1 MKIFVV
7 RFVVIRDILLVIV
20 PIVMIIVVFR
30 NINVLMMS
38 THPSWMIWGQERCWV
53 WFVLITVICRF
64 STTTTTS
71 GTAAATTNGLEST
84 TTTRIQ
90 WISIYAAVASAGLWS
105 WLSRIYLLIVLFL
118 FYCLLVFFYH
128 RQKLEI
134 TVFPLRS
141 FFKNKENPLRRVIH
155 IIWIL
160 YLDSLE
166 RSEVLFVS
174 LRSSFALIS
183 CSSSVQPS
191 IVALTQ
197 TEDRVSEYSV
207 LS

>member
-1 MKIFVV
+1 M
-7 RFVVIRDILLVIV
+7 
-20 PIVMIIVVFR
+20 
-30 NINVLMMS
+30 
-38 THPSWMIWGQERCWV
+38 
-53 WFVLITVICRF
+53 LITVIYRF
-64 STTTTTS
+64 PTTTTTS
-71 GTAAATTNGLEST
+71 STATTTNGLEST
-84 TTTRIQ
+84 TTARIQ
-90 WISIYAAVASAGLWS
+90 WISIYATVASAGLWS

-118 FYCLLVFFYH
+118 FYCLLVFFHH

>member
-1 MKIFVV
+1 MDIHICSSGLSRVMEL
-7 RFVVIRDILLVIV
+7 VIQDIPTNCVISILL
-20 PIVMIIVVFR
+20 
-30 NINVLMMS
+30 
-38 THPSWMIWGQERCWV
+38 
-53 WFVLITVICRF
+53 FVSL
-64 STTTTTS
+64 
-71 GTAAATTNGLEST
+71 
-84 TTTRIQ
+84 
-90 WISIYAAVASAGLWS
+90 
-105 WLSRIYLLIVLFL
+105 
-118 FYCLLVFFYH
+118 FYH